1 MDLSEI
7 LSITGKPGLFKVVTQ
22 AKNGIVVE
30 SLIDKKRF
38 TAFSNERISSLEEI
52 SIFSETE
59 DIPLKDVFK
68 SLFEKFEGKAGINPK
83 SDGKKLKEIFEE
95 VVPDYDSERVY
106 TSDIK
111 KVMQWYN
118 LLAEKEMLNFED
130 EEAEDDK
137 VENVSKE
144 KESQDSDKESDKK

>member
-22 AKNGIVVE
+22 AKNGIIVE
-30 SLIDKKRF
+30 SLIDGKRF

-59 DIPLKDVFK
+59 DIPLKDVFQ
-68 SLFEKFEGKAGINPK
+68 SLFEKFEGKAGISHK
-83 SDGKKLKEIFEE
+83 SEGKLLKETFEE

-106 TSDIK
+106 VSDIK
-111 KVMQWYN
+111 KVIQWYN
-118 LLAEKEMLNFED
+118 LLAEKEMLNFD
-130 EEAEDDK
+130 EEKEEEK
-137 VENVSKE
+137 VEEGSKE
-144 KESQDSDKESDKK
+144 KASPDVENKED

>member
-7 LSITGKPGLFKVVTQ
+7 LSITGKPGLYKVVTQ
-22 AKNGIVVE
+22 AKNGIIVE
-30 SLIDKKRF
+30 SLIDGKRF

-68 SLFEKFEGKAGINPK
+68 SLFEKFNGKAGISHK
-83 SDGKKLKEIFEE
+83 SDGKLLKETFEE

-106 TSDIK
+106 ISDIK
-111 KVMQWYN
+111 KVIQWYN
-118 LLAEKEMLNFED
+118 LLADKEMLNFDEETKED
-130 EEAEDDK
+130 ETADA
-137 VENVSKE
+137 SKE
-144 KESQDSDKESDKK
+144 KDAPESVEESNKE